1 MPMILQLL
9 RNGQGFRTHS
19 LSCPVQIKNP
29 KAHSRRNKVLIFV
42 LFLISSSIDTSLIP
56 SFVSLGNCRTLSSL
70 SFHDCLLDTEGLRQL
85 LIILRRCPAITSLD
99 LGNNCID
106 ASALPLLADFLGTL
120 LLLSSIYLDDVLTV
134 RSIDITGVGMSPQQ
148 ADLFAQLAASSDC
161 DIAVTVDPS

>member
-1 MPMILQLL
+1 MDKESALALCRAVSKSKIQKLILDETKYS
-9 RNGQGFRTHS
+9 FSIS
-19 LSCPVQIKNP
+19 LS
-29 KAHSRRNKVLIFV
+29 LT
-42 LFLISSSIDTSLIP
+42 SSIDTSLIP

-120 LLLSSIYLDDVLTV
+120 PSLPRYSLDDVLTV

-148 ADLFAQLAASSDC
+148 ASLFAQLAASADC

>member
-1 MPMILQLL
+1 MDKESALALCRAVSKSKIQKLILDETKYS
-9 RNGQGFRTHS
+9 FS
-19 LSCPVQIKNP
+19 IS
-29 KAHSRRNKVLIFV
+29 
-42 LFLISSSIDTSLIP
+42 LFLTSSIDTSLIP

-106 ASALPLLADFLGTL
+106 ASALPPLADFLGTL
-120 LLLSSIYLDDVLTV
+120 PSLPRYSLDDVLTV
-134 RSIDITGVGMSPQQ
+134 RSIDITGVGLSPQQ
-148 ADLFAQLAASSDC
+148 ASLFAQLAASADC

>member
-1 MPMILQLL
+1 MDKESALALCRAVSKSKIQKLILDETKYS
-9 RNGQGFRTHS
+9 FS
-19 LSCPVQIKNP
+19 IS
-29 KAHSRRNKVLIFV
+29 
-42 LFLISSSIDTSLIP
+42 LFLTSSIDTSLIP

-134 RSIDITGVGMSPQQ
+134 RSIAITGVGMSPQQ

>member
-1 MPMILQLL
+1 MDKESALALCRAVSKSKIQKLILDETKYS
-9 RNGQGFRTHS
+9 FS
-19 LSCPVQIKNP
+19 IS
-29 KAHSRRNKVLIFV
+29 
-42 LFLISSSIDTSLIP
+42 LFLTSSIDTSLIP
-56 SFVSLGNCRTLSSL
+56 SFVSLGNCRKLSSL

-120 LLLSSIYLDDVLTV
+120 PSLPRYSLDDVLTV
-134 RSIDITGVGMSPQQ
+134 RSIDITGVGLSPQQ
-148 ADLFAQLAASSDC
+148 ASLFAQLAASADC

>member
-1 MPMILQLL
+1 MDKESALALCRAVSKSKIQKLILDETKYS
-9 RNGQGFRTHS
+9 FSIS
-19 LSCPVQIKNP
+19 LS
-29 KAHSRRNKVLIFV
+29 LT
-42 LFLISSSIDTSLIP
+42 SSIDTSLIP

-120 LLLSSIYLDDVLTV
+120 PSLRYHSLDDVLTV

-148 ADLFAQLAASSDC
+148 ASLFAQLAASADC

>member
-1 MPMILQLL
+1 MDKESALALCRAVSKSKIQKLILDETKYS
-9 RNGQGFRTHS
+9 FSIS
-19 LSCPVQIKNP
+19 LS
-29 KAHSRRNKVLIFV
+29 LT
-42 LFLISSSIDTSLIP
+42 SSIDTSLIP